1 MPTTD
6 AMRWRVKIRFL
17 LEYAAARATTAVVDL
32 IPLRAA
38 VWLAARGGDLAWL
51 VALRRRRIAR
61 ENILRSGVAAD
72 AAGADR
78 IARASFRNFAIM
90 LVESMK
96 SAAILRD
103 DRWRKHVRFTLS
115 PEFMR
120 AIMEPRHGVILAAG
134 HYGNFELGGQVASLN
149 KPVAGIMRSLS
160 NPYIDRMVKRRF
172 PLAQFHFVP
181 KNDADYARF
190 VRLLDDGEI
199 LAVMIDQ
206 HGGRRGMLVDFL
218 GRPASTHTGIALLSL
233 ITNKPLFFGYCR
245 RTGLM
250 QFEFGGAGPF
260 QPAHTGDRRRDVRAI
275 LEWLNGEL
283 GKVIRAD
290 PTQYMWGHRRWRP
303 EDEERAAGEQRGN
316 GVVR

>member
-6 AMRWRVKIRFL
+6 AIRWPVKIRFL
-17 LEYAAARATTAVVDL
+17 FEYVVARAVTTVVDL

-38 VWLAARGGDLAWL
+38 VWLAARGGELAWL
-51 VALRRRRIAR
+51 AAVRRRRIAR
-61 ENILRSGVAAD
+61 ENILRSGIAATD
-72 AAGADR
+72 AAADR

-90 LVESMK
+90 LVEAMK
-96 SAAILRD
+96 SGPILKAE
-103 DRWRKHVRFTLS
+103 RWKNHLRFALS
-115 PEFMR
+115 PEILR
-120 AIMEPRHGVILAAG
+120 AITEPKMGVILAVG
-134 HYGNFELGGQVASLN
+134 HFGNFELGGQLLSIN

-160 NPYIDRMVKRRF
+160 NPYTDRMVKRRF

-206 HGGRRGMLVDFL
+206 HGGERGMPVDFL

-233 ITNKPLFFGYCR
+233 ITRKPVYFGYCR
-245 RTGLM
+245 RIGMM
-250 QFEFGGAGPF
+250 QFEFCATGPF
-260 QPAHTGDRRRDVRAI
+260 QANPTGDRRRDVRVI

-283 GKVIRAD
+283 EKAIRSD

-303 EDEERAAGEQRGN
+303 EDEVRAAAEPRGI
-316 GVVR
+316 GAPG